1 MEQADPHAA
10 RVQAIAGAYARPE
23 QASDPRLGAAPAARA
38 PAPQIRGHD
47 HQTAHHTPRAQAR
60 ILLVAQPGAVDP
72 GIVQRLLGEGHVVL
86 HAESGERALGL
97 FDLQRFDLVLLD
109 ALLPGISGFDTC
121 RQLRARSDVAIVFL
135 TAATSLPERL
145 LGFDLGAD
153 DYVTT
158 PAEYSELDRRIRAV
172 LSRLRGASSRGGV
185 ELHGPAAVRMRPRAH
200 EVFVGEQQLQ
210 LTPKEFALLQLLQLL
225 LEHQGEVLSSDEI
238 STEIWGYETFG
249 SRNFVEAHISRLRR
263 KLLDAGARDVVET
276 LRGVGYAIRER

>member
-1 MEQADPHAA
+1 M
-10 RVQAIAGAYARPE
+10 
-23 QASDPRLGAAPAARA
+23 
-38 PAPQIRGHD
+38 
-47 HQTAHHTPRAQAR
+47 
-60 ILLVAQPGAVDP
+60 
-72 GIVQRLLGEGHVVL
+72 VL

-97 FDLQRFDLVLLD
+97 LDLQRFDLVLLD

-185 ELHGPAAVRMRPRAH
+185 ELHGPAAARMRPRAH
-200 EVFVGEQQLQ
+200 EIFVGEQQLQ
-210 LTPKEFALLQLLQLL
+210 LTPKEFALLQLL

-238 STEIWGYETFG
+238 STEIWSRETFG

-276 LRGVGYAIRER
+276 LRGVRLRDPRALVVTSTDVGNTRGGPRMR